1 MMEIVKDEETSATV
15 APTFDPSKKYKW
27 TPDTM
32 FTMNGQEFAV
42 MLNTLRGILST
53 DLAQS
58 LFSAQNAS
66 ESMENLLKSAVEDG
80 RAIEIED

>member
-27 TPDTM
+27 TPETT
-32 FTMNGQEFAV
+32 FTMNGQQFAIV
-42 MLNTLRGILST
+42 LNSIRGILST

-58 LFSAQNAS
+58 LFAS
-66 ESMENLLKSAVEDG
+66 QGAADALENLLKSAVEDG
-80 RAIEIED
+80 RAIEMED

>member
-1 MMEIVKDEETSATV
+1 MEIVKDEETSATV